1 MGKDGSRN
9 NDANDGCRCRNCG
22 SNNMVQDVDRGEVL
36 CDDCGVIDHL
46 DNLDSSGHVRFG
58 DGSQNSVAKKLGS
71 TLNGKRASK
80 EVSRANKLSQESTIY
95 LEELFDIV
103 DDVVPEGRMRDEVK
117 DLLKSYDKN
126 DSLLWRKRK
135 KLHGGRDKIYKM
147 RVFVVGALAALR
159 RSMRHNQANEI
170 ALRWGVVRNDLNYST
185 TMFRRYMLKASRC
198 TTPNKR
204 EIQRERKAQLY
215 FYLERFREILAERV
229 GWEVAKQVLE
239 GALEELSENYEPV
252 YDNEDSEE
260 PIQSTKYGTKSSE
273 SASWEAFLVSMVDL
287 GMGPEVIRWL
297 LGRAVPSSAGNV
309 TRAYSKEA
317 IRRAAL
323 SGGSEEE

>member
-1 MGKDGSRN
+1 MGNDVSRN
-9 NDANDGCRCRNCG
+9 NDANDGCKCKNCG
-22 SNNMVQDVDRGEVL
+22 SMNLVQDVGRGEVM

-71 TLNGKRASK
+71 TLDGKRASK
-80 EVSRANKLSQESTIY
+80 EVRRANKRSKESTIY
-95 LEELFDIV
+95 MEELFDIV
-103 DDVVPEGRMRDEVK
+103 DEVVPEGRMRAEVK
-117 DLLKSYDKN
+117 DLLKSYDEN

-135 KLHGGRDKIYKM
+135 KLHGGRDRIYRL

-159 RSMRHNQANEI
+159 RSMRHNHANEI
-170 ALRWGVVRNDLNYST
+170 AQRWGVDRKDVNYST
-185 TMFRRYMLKASRC
+185 TMFRKYMLKGT

-204 EIQRERKAQLY
+204 DILRERKAQLY

-229 GWEVAKQVLE
+229 GWEIANQVLE
-239 GALEELSENYEPV
+239 GALDELSENFEPV
-252 YDNEDSEE
+252 YDDEDSEE

-273 SASWEAFLVSMVDL
+273 SAAWEAFLVSMVDL
-287 GMGPEVIRWL
+287 GMGPEAIRWL

-309 TRAYSKEA
+309 TRAYSKKA

>member
-1 MGKDGSRN
+1 
-9 NDANDGCRCRNCG
+9 
-22 SNNMVQDVDRGEVL
+22 MVQDVDRGEVL

-80 EVSRANKLSQESTIY
+80 EVSWANKLSQESTIY

-103 DDVVPEGRMRDEVK
+103 VK

-170 ALRWGVVRNDLNYST
+170 ALRWGVDRNDLNYST

-204 EIQRERKAQLY
+204 EIQGERKAQLY

>member
-71 TLNGKRASK
+71 TLNGKGASK
-80 EVSRANKLSQESTIY
+80 EVSWANKLSQESTIY

-185 TMFRRYMLKASRC
+185 TMFRRYMLKANRC